1 MSQQQPQQIQVK
13 IPDEVLKG
21 VYANLVQIAHTK
33 EEFVLDFANVM
44 PPQGIVNARVYLS
57 PAHAKRL
64 AKALL
69 DNVGRYEA
77 QFSKIDEGPS
87 PVPGVGFKTE

>member
-1 MSQQQPQQIQVK
+1 MSNQPQQIQVK
-13 IPDEVLKG
+13 IPDEILKG

-33 EEFVLDFANVM
+33 EEFVLDFVNVM

-69 DNVGRYEA
+69 DNVSRYEQ
-77 QFSKIDEGPS
+77 QFSKIEEGLASAPE
-87 PVPGVGFKTE
+87 VGFKTE

>member
-1 MSQQQPQQIQVK
+1 MPNQPQQIQVK
-13 IPDEVLKG
+13 IPDEILKG

-33 EEFVLDFANVM
+33 EEFVLDFVNVM

-64 AKALL
+64 ANVLL
-69 DNVGRYEA
+69 DNVKRYEQ
-77 QFSKIDEGPS
+77 QFNKIDEGLAPA
-87 PVPGVGFKTE
+87 PEVGFKTE